1 MGPVK
6 GNFFRNNFLQTRLRP
21 SELNEMSRLLGPELI
36 ETLEDLRS
44 ELENLIM
51 INREIR
57 EDRDK
62 TDAASS

>member
-1 MGPVK
+1 
-6 GNFFRNNFLQTRLRP
+6 
-21 SELNEMSRLLGPELI
+21 MSRLLGPELI
-36 ETLEDLRS
+36 ESLEDLRS

>member
-1 MGPVK
+1 
-6 GNFFRNNFLQTRLRP
+6 
-21 SELNEMSRLLGPELI
+21 MSRLLGPELI
-36 ETLEDLRS
+36 ESLEDLRS

-51 INREIR
+51 INKEIR

>member
-1 MGPVK
+1 
-6 GNFFRNNFLQTRLRP
+6 
-21 SELNEMSRLLGPELI
+21 MSRLLGPELI

-51 INREIR
+51 INREIC

>member
-1 MGPVK
+1 
-6 GNFFRNNFLQTRLRP
+6 
-21 SELNEMSRLLGPELI
+21 MSRLLGPELI

>member
-1 MGPVK
+1 
-6 GNFFRNNFLQTRLRP
+6 
-21 SELNEMSRLLGPELI
+21 MSRLLGPELI
-36 ETLEDLRS
+36 ETLEDFRS